1 MMKRMMIVAISI
13 GLTGPVIAEEAV
25 STWKGEAELGFLIT
39 SGNTKKEQLSA
50 RTKIENERDKWRH
63 IVEIKALK
71 SDETDALTD
80 ATSTSAE
87 KYELTAKSDY
97 KFKEFNYLFV
107 VVNYEDD
114 KFSGYDYR
122 ASEAIGYGNRLI
134 HRENLTLDLEGGP
147 GVRQSES
154 DAGAKK
160 DESMLRLSGKL
171 EWKASK
177 TAKFNQE
184 LTSEVGEDITI
195 TKSVSALRNQVNGD
209 LSSVLTLT
217 VRNVSDVPVG
227 VKETDTE
234 TTLAL
239 VYSF

>member
-1 MMKRMMIVAISI
+1 MKRMMIVAISI
-13 GLTGPVIAEEAV
+13 GLTGPVIAEEVV

-39 SGNTKKEQLSA
+39 SGNTEKEQLSA
-50 RTKIENERDKWRH
+50 RTKIENERNKWRH

-71 SDETDALTD
+71 SDETDTLTD
-80 ATSTSAE
+80 VTSTSAE

-97 KFKEFNYLFV
+97 KFKEFDYLFV

-134 HRENLTLDLEGGP
+134 HQENLTLDLEGGP
-147 GVRQSES
+147 GMRQSES
-154 DAGAKK
+154 DAGVKK

-171 EWKASK
+171 EWKARK